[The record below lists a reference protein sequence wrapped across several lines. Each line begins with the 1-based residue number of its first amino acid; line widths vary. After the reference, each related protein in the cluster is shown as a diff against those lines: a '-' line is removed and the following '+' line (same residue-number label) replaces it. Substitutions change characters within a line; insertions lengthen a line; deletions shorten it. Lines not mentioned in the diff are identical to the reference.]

1 MKYFNIKN
9 LINAEILFYILF
21 GVYAFLFIADSTVI
35 EFKNYK
41 FYWYCQHLLKLL
53 FPCCFLVNAFI
64 YKVYSFKNLLI
75 SFGITL
81 FCLGIAMYN
90 GNTLIFTVWL
100 LILCSRI
107 TDFRKFAKFII
118 FLMTVLVVPVMLM
131 SAEGFID
138 DKLFFRD
145 GGDIIV
151 RHSLGFINPN
161 TMSTFLFQLLASII
175 YVRWKNFG
183 WKENLLIAVFFG
195 VTYFVCNCRTVSLI
209 ILMLFVFVN
218 LCQLNFKDIKL
229 RLMEFFSYG
238 SLILCPVLSFVLGYM
253 YLNSSAFVACLNFE
267 LNHRIRN
274 LAFCLHYYDI
284 SLFGNAMVKLSDF
297 HILDNAYGF
306 LLIQYGIIVFLSYI
320 ILYFFLIK
328 RSLQAK
334 MLPLVILL
342 TVYLYYGLSE
352 QVIFFPVCNFTIL
365 ALSGFLHNGRIFKN
379 EEDV

>member
-21 GVYAFLFIADSTVI
+21 SVYAFIFICDSTVI
-35 EFKNYK
+35 EFKDYK

-75 SFGITL
+75 SFVITL

-90 GNTLIFTVWL
+90 GHTLIFTVWL

-118 FLMTVLVVPVMLM
+118 FLMTVLVVPVILM
-131 SAEGFID
+131 SVAGFID

-151 RHSLGFINPN
+151 RHSFGFRNPN
-161 TMSTFLFQLLASII
+161 NLSAFLFHILAGVI
-175 YVRWKNFG
+175 YVRWKNLS
-183 WKENLLIAVFFG
+183 WKENLLIGAVFAI
-195 VTYFVCNCRTVSLI
+195 TYYLCNCRTVSLV
-209 ILMLFVFVN
+209 ILMLFVIVN
-218 LCQLNFKDIKL
+218 LCRLNLKDIKL
-229 RLMEFFSYG
+229 RLMKYWSYG
-238 SLILCPVLSFVLGYM
+238 SLVFCPVVSFMLAYM
-253 YLNSSAFVACLNFE
+253 YLNSFAIVAVLDFVLK
-267 LNHRIRN
+267 HRIRN
-274 LAFCLHYYDI
+274 LAFCLQYYDI
-284 SLFGNAMVKLSDF
+284 SLFGNAMVKMSDF
-297 HILDNAYGF
+297 HIIDNAYGF
-306 LLIQYGIIVFLSYI
+306 LLIQYGIIVFLLFI

-328 RSLQAK
+328 KSLQAK

-342 TVYLYYGLSE
+342 TVYFYYGLSE
-352 QVIFFPVCNFTIL
+352 QIILSPAYNFTLL
-365 ALSGFLHNGRIFKN
+365 ALSGLLHNGKIFKN
-379 EEDV
+379 EEEV

>member
-1 MKYFNIKN
+1 M
-9 LINAEILFYILF
+9 LFS
-21 GVYAFLFIADSTVI
+21 VYAILYVSGSTVI
-35 EFKNYK
+35 EFRQFKL
-41 FYWYCQHLLKLL
+41 FWYCQHLLKILL
-53 FPCCFLVNAFI
+53 PICFLMNAFVE
-64 YKVYSFKNLLI
+64 KVYSFKTLVI
-75 SFGITL
+75 SFIMTI
-81 FCLGIAMYN
+81 FCLFLSVYN
-90 GNTLIFTVWL
+90 GNSLIFIVWL

-107 TDFRKFAKFII
+107 TDFRKFAKFIVC
-118 FLMTVLVVPVMLM
+118 LMPILVLPVMIL
-131 SAEGFID
+131 SVAGFLDDNLFIREGGHI
-138 DKLFFRD
+138 L
-145 GGDIIV
+145 V
-151 RHSLGFINPN
+151 RHSLGFNNPN
-161 TMSTFLFQLLASII
+161 NASAFLFQILAAAI
-175 YVRWKNFG
+175 YVRWKNFC
-183 WKENLLIAVFFG
+183 WKDNLLIAAVFC
-195 VTYFVCNCRTVSLI
+195 VTYFVFNCRTVSIL
-209 ILMLFVFVN
+209 ILMLFIISN
-218 LCQLNFKDIKL
+218 LCRLNLKDIKL

-306 LLIQYGIIVFLSYI
+306 LLIQYGIIVFLSFI

-328 RSLQAK
+328 KSLQAK
-334 MLPLVILL
+334 LLPLVILL

-352 QVIFFPVCNFTIL
+352 QVIFYPVCNFTIL